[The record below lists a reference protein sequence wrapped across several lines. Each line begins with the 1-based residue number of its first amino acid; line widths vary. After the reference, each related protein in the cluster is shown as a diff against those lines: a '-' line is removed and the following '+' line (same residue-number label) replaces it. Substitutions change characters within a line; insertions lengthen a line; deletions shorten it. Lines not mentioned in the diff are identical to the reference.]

1 MPLISVNKVSKTY
14 HSRLLLDHVSFSID
28 RGDKIALI
36 GSNGTGKSTLF
47 KMIQG
52 KVQPDEGEILHHG
65 TAIAGYLTQN
75 MEELEL
81 GGNLL
86 VSEELQ
92 EIEDKMREAEYRLA
106 NANDAES
113 QSILRTYEQLTS
125 RFEALGGYDYEPRM
139 KAALAGLGLSD
150 IDWTRDVSSFSGGEK
165 MRICLARLIVS
176 RPDILLLDEP
186 TNHLDTDALEW
197 LEGFI
202 RSYGGAVLLISHDRY
217 FINRTVT
224 KVLELQNSTIT
235 AYRGNYDDYK
245 EQKRHFLEDQRRLV
259 QSLEKELVRQE
270 GVTQTMLSHRN
281 ISGYH
286 AREKVVEKLSDRLA
300 AERSKLS
307 GGPMQ
312 MSFRLMPEERSG
324 DPNKILLQAR
334 NLGKTFPDGKVLFED
349 VSFEIKACDKVFLVG
364 PNGCGKTTMLSLLLG
379 RVPEFDGD
387 VLVSG
392 SSRIG
397 YMGQFVP
404 FEDETRTVLDELM
417 ERSELSE
424 NASRNL
430 LARFGFRDIDV
441 YKTISVLSGGE
452 RSRLYLCC
460 LLEEKPEILFLDE
473 PTNHLD
479 IESRE
484 VLEDALSE
492 YNGAILAVSH
502 DRYFIE
508 KCQSKILGFFGRNV
522 DLLDTY
528 AYYRK
533 KYHEF
538 LETEDEKRAAFLSS
552 KRKADKE
559 RREAEAEATS
569 SEGSSNRSPRSPSV
583 NRAKERRDIAKR
595 KERIRYLEKAIAE
608 LEDEQKQLESSFGK
622 DTSPEE
628 YEKYARN
635 TEKLESMYAE
645 YMELENE

>member
-1 MPLISVNKVSKTY
+1 MPLISVNKVSKSY
-14 HSRLLLDHVSFSID
+14 HSRLLLDRVSFSID

-36 GSNGTGKSTLF
+36 GNNGTGKSTLF

-52 KVQPDEGEILHHG
+52 KVKPDEGEILHHG

-75 MEELEL
+75 MEELQM
-81 GGNLL
+81 GGSLL
-86 VSEELQ
+86 ISEELQ
-92 EIEDKMREAEYRLA
+92 EIEDKMRDAEYRLA
-106 NANDAES
+106 NADASES
-113 QSILRTYEQLTS
+113 QSLLRTYQQLTS
-125 RFEALGGYDYEPRM
+125 RFESLGGYDYEPRM

-150 IDWTRDVSSFSGGEK
+150 IDWTRDVSTFSGGEK

-217 FINRTVT
+217 FINHTVT
-224 KVLELQNSTIT
+224 KVLELENSTIT
-235 AYRGNYDDYK
+235 AYRGNYSDYK
-245 EQKRHFLEDQRRLV
+245 EQKAHFMEEQRRIV
-259 QSLEKELVRQE
+259 ASLEKELQRQE

-286 AREKVVEKLSDRLA
+286 AREKVVEKLSDRLEK
-300 AERSKLS
+300 ERNKLK
-307 GGPMQ
+307 GGPMR
-312 MSFRLMPEERSG
+312 MSFKLMQEERSG
-324 DPNKILLQAR
+324 DPDKKLLETR
-334 NLGKTFPDGKVLFED
+334 NLSKIFPDGKVLFED
-349 VSFEIKACDKVFLVG
+349 VSFEIKASDKVFLVG
-364 PNGCGKTTMLSLLLG
+364 PNGCGKTTLLSLLLG
-379 RVPEFDGD
+379 RIDDFDGD

-404 FEDETRTVLDELM
+404 FEDETRTILSELM
-417 ERSELSE
+417 ERSDLSE
-424 NASRNL
+424 TASRNL

-441 YKTISVLSGGE
+441 YKQISVLSGGE

-460 LLEEKPEILFLDE
+460 LLEEKPELLFLDE

-508 KCQSKILGFFGRNV
+508 KCQSRILGFFGRHV
-522 DLLDTY
+522 ELLDNY
-528 AYYRK
+528 EQYRK
-533 KYHEF
+533 KYRSF
-538 LETEDEKRAAFLSS
+538 METEEEKRAAQHAEKHLFE
-552 KRKADKE
+552 KEQKEQKKAAK
-559 RREAEAEATS
+559 APVI
-569 SEGSSNRSPRSPSV
+569 NQ
-583 NRAKERRDIAKR
+583 AKERKETARR
-595 KERIRYLEKAIAE
+595 KERIRFLEKEIARIE
-608 LEDEQKQLESSFGK
+608 EEQKTLESSFGK
-622 DTSPEE
+622 DTSAED
-628 YEKYARN
+628 YERYAQN
-635 TEKLESMYAE
+635 SEKLEEMYAE
-645 YMELENE
+645 YMELENN

>member
-1 MPLISVNKVSKTY
+1 MPLISVNKVSKSY
-14 HSRLLLDHVSFSID
+14 HSRLLLDHVSFSIE

-36 GSNGTGKSTLF
+36 GNNGTGKSTLF
-47 KMIQG
+47 KMIRG
-52 KVQPDEGEILHHG
+52 DVKPDEGEILHHG

-75 MEELEL
+75 MEELDM
-81 GGNLL
+81 GGNILA
-86 VSEELQ
+86 SEELQ
-92 EIEDKMREAEYRLA
+92 NIEDKMRDAEFRLA
-106 NANDAES
+106 TADAAES
-113 QSILRTYEQLTS
+113 QSLLRTYEQLTS
-125 RFEALGGYDYEPRM
+125 RFESLGGYDYEPRM

-150 IDWTRDVSSFSGGEK
+150 IDYTRDISSFSGGEK

-217 FINRTVT
+217 FIDRTVS
-224 KVLELQNSTIT
+224 KVFELENSTIT
-235 AYRGNYDDYK
+235 AYRGNYSDYK
-245 EQKRHFLEDQRRLV
+245 EQKRHFLEDQERLV
-259 QSLEKELVRQE
+259 ANLEKELVRQE

-300 AERSKLS
+300 QERSKLKS
-307 GGPMQ
+307 GAMH
-312 MSFRLMPEERSG
+312 MSFKLMPEVRSG
-324 DPNKILLQAR
+324 DPDKKLLEAR
-334 NLGKTFPDGKVLFED
+334 HLGKTFPDGKVLFED
-349 VSFEIKACDKVFLVG
+349 VNFEIKASDKMFLVG

-379 RVPEFDGD
+379 KVSDFDGD

-404 FEDETRTVLDELM
+404 FEDETKTILGELM
-417 ERSELSE
+417 DRSELTETAARS
-424 NASRNL
+424 L

-441 YKTISVLSGGE
+441 YKQITVLSGGE
-452 RSRLYLCC
+452 RSRLFLCC
-460 LLEEKPEILFLDE
+460 LLEEKPELLFLDE

-484 VLEDALSE
+484 VLEDALAE

-508 KCQSKILGFFGRNV
+508 KCQSRILGFFGSRV
-522 DLLDTY
+522 ALLDKY
-528 AYYRK
+528 EHYRK
-533 KYHEF
+533 KYRAF
-538 LETEDEKRAAFLSS
+538 AEDEEAKRSAALSEQ
-552 KRKADKE
+552 RRADKE
-559 RREAEAEATS
+559 RREAEKAASSDTS
-569 SEGSSNRSPRSPSV
+569 SRQPVV
-583 NRAKERRDIAKR
+583 NRAKERKEIAKR
-595 KERIRYLEKAIAE
+595 KERIRYLEKTIAE
-608 LEDEQKQLESSFGK
+608 LEEEQKSLESSFGK

-628 YEKYARN
+628 YEKYSKN
-635 TEKLESMYAE
+635 SEQLEAMYAE
-645 YMELENE
+645 YMELENS

>member
-1 MPLISVNKVSKTY
+1 MPLISVNKVSKSY

-47 KMIQG
+47 KMIRG
-52 KVQPDEGEILHHG
+52 DIKPDEGEILHHG

-75 MEELEL
+75 MEELDM

-92 EIEDKMREAEYRLA
+92 DIEDKMREAEAHLA
-106 NANDAES
+106 NASETES
-113 QSILRTYEQLTS
+113 QSLLRTYQQLAS
-125 RFEALGGYDYEPRM
+125 RYESLGGYDYEPRM
-139 KAALAGLGLSD
+139 KAALAGLGLTD
-150 IDWTRDVSSFSGGEK
+150 IDWTRDISSFSGGEK

-224 KVLELQNSTIT
+224 KVLELENSTIT

-245 EQKRHFLEDQRRLV
+245 EQKRRFLEDQKRLV
-259 QSLEKELVRQE
+259 ANLEKELIRQE

-300 AERSKLS
+300 HERSKLA
-307 GGPMQ
+307 GGPMR
-312 MSFRLMPEERSG
+312 MSFKLMPEERSG
-324 DPNKILLQAR
+324 DPNKKLLEAR
-334 NLGKTFPDGKVLFED
+334 HLGKIFPDGKVLFED

-379 RVPEFDGD
+379 RIDDFDGD

-392 SSRIG
+392 ASRIG

-404 FEDETRTVLDELM
+404 FEDETRTILDELM
-417 ERSELSE
+417 ERSELAE
-424 NASRNL
+424 TPARNL

-441 YKTISVLSGGE
+441 YKEISVLSGGE

-508 KCQSKILGFFGRNV
+508 KCQSKILGFFGNRV
-522 DLLDTY
+522 EMLDKY
-528 AYYRK
+528 EFYRR
-533 KYHEF
+533 KYHDFTEA
-538 LETEDEKRAAFLSS
+538 EDEKRAIEHSEQ
-552 KRKADKE
+552 RRIEKE
-559 RREAEAEATS
+559 RHEEEKAARAPA
-569 SEGSSNRSPRSPSV
+569 V
-583 NRAKERRDIAKR
+583 NRAQERKEIARR
-595 KERIRYLEKAIAE
+595 KERIRFLEKTIAE
-608 LEDEQKQLESSFGK
+608 LEEEQKTLEASFGK
-622 DTSPEE
+622 DTSPED
-628 YEKYARN
+628 YEKYAQN
-635 TEKLESMYAE
+635 TEKLDAMYTE
-645 YMELENE
+645 YMELENS

>member
-1 MPLISVNKVSKTY
+1 MPLISVNKVSKSY

-47 KMIQG
+47 KMIRG
-52 KVQPDEGEILHHG
+52 DVKPDEGEILHHG

-75 MEELEL
+75 MEELDM

-86 VSEELQ
+86 ISEELQ
-92 EIEDKMREAEYRLA
+92 DLEDKMRDAEARLA
-106 NANDAES
+106 QADDAES
-113 QSILRTYEQLTS
+113 QSLLRTYQQLTS
-125 RFEALGGYDYEPRM
+125 RYESLGGYDYEPRM
-139 KAALAGLGLSD
+139 KAALAGLGLTD

-224 KVLELQNSTIT
+224 KVLELSDSTIT

-245 EQKRHFLEDQRRLV
+245 EQKRRFLEDQKRLV
-259 QSLEKELVRQE
+259 ANLEKELIRQE

-307 GGPMQ
+307 GGPMR
-312 MSFRLMPEERSG
+312 MSFKLMPEERSG
-324 DPNKILLQAR
+324 DPNKKLLEAR
-334 NLGKTFPDGKVLFED
+334 HLGKIFPDGKVLFED

-379 RVPEFDGD
+379 RISDFDGD
-387 VLVSG
+387 VLISG

-404 FEDETRTVLDELM
+404 FDDETRTVLSELM
-417 ERSELSE
+417 ERAELSE
-424 NASRNL
+424 SASRNL

-441 YKTISVLSGGE
+441 YKQISVLSGGE

-484 VLEDALSE
+484 VLEDALAE

-508 KCQSKILGFFGRNV
+508 KCQSKILGFFGNRV
-522 DLLDTY
+522 EMLDKY
-528 AYYRK
+528 EFYRR
-533 KYHEF
+533 KYHAFMEA
-538 LETEDEKRAAFLSS
+538 EDEKRALEHSEQ
-552 KRKADKE
+552 RRIEKE
-559 RREAEAEATS
+559 RHEEEKAART
-569 SEGSSNRSPRSPSV
+569 PTV
-583 NRAKERRDIAKR
+583 NRAQERKEIARK
-595 KERIRYLEKAIAE
+595 KERIRFLEKAIAE
-608 LEDEQKQLESSFGK
+608 LEEEQKTLEASFGK
-622 DTSPEE
+622 DTSPED
-628 YEKYARN
+628 YEKYAQN
-635 TEKLESMYAE
+635 TEKLDAMYTE
-645 YMELENE
+645 YMELENS